1 MSKYSDY
8 NIIPIGDHCAI
19 SIILKELNLRTKS
32 YPFDWVTNQDQLYN
46 TNIIYNIE
54 LINELNELNE
64 LNLEKLVKKYIGN
77 AFDNNKKINTNNN
90 IWFPHDFLDHS
101 KNITDHSENITDHS
115 KNITDHSENI
125 TDHSEN
131 ITNIFEKYKRRFTR
145 LKQDLNK
152 KNIFILLT
160 RHYYI
165 EKDKFQQI
173 MEQLLNYNND
183 SIIIFCSGTDHTYF
197 DNSAN
202 YNNVI
207 FKYIKYDISQFYNY
221 DYTSFRPNI
230 KIFLSDLLL
239 SSTK

>member
-90 IWFPHDFLDHS
+90 IWFPHDFLDY
-101 KNITDHSENITDHS
+101 
-115 KNITDHSENI
+115 
-125 TDHSEN
+125 SEN

-183 SIIIFCSGTDHTYF
+183 SIIVFCSGTDHTYF

-207 FKYIKYDISQFYNY
+207 FKYIEYDISQFYNY

-230 KIFLSDLLL
+230 KIFLSNLLL
-239 SSTK
+239 S